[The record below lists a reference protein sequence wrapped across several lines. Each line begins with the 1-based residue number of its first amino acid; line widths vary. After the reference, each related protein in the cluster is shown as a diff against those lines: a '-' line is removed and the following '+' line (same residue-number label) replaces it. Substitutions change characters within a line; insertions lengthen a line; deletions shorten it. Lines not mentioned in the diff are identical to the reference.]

1 MPYSFDNRWLL
12 LGGFIYLAFHFNSNR
27 SKTAVLDRLPEDGR
41 CNGLARFKGYRASAR
56 VQIEND
62 FLYALNAFD
71 RTLNIVHSERTRQ
84 AADVNDGISG
94 AAHRNARSGR
104 RRPSRCASDRKGG
117 GRDGRHERQVL

>member
-12 LGGFIYLAFHFNSNR
+12 LGVFIYLAFHFNSDR
-27 SKTAVLDRLPEDGR
+27 SKAAVLDGLPEDGR
-41 CNGLARFKGYRASAR
+41 CNGLARFKGYRSAAR
-56 VQIEND
+56 VQVEND

-94 AAHRNARSGR
+94 ATHRRGRSGR
-104 RRPSRCASDRKGG
+104 RRRSRGASNRQAG
-117 GRDGRHERQVL
+117 GRDGCH